1 MKFFSIHDI
10 LSIFFHIDIL
20 HQESLFYFP
29 WRPEKQ
35 CLSR

>member
-1 MKFFSIHDI
+1 MKFFSIQDI
-10 LSIFFHIDIL
+10 LPIFFHIDIL
-20 HQESLFYFP
+20 HQESLFYFS